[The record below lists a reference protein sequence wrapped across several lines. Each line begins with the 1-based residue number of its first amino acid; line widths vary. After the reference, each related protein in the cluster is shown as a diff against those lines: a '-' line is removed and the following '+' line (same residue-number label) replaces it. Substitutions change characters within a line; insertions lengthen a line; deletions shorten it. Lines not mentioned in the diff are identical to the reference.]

1 MKPSTASL
9 GRRVAAAA
17 ATLTALAV
25 LATPAAAV
33 ECKSKFLVGT
43 WTASDFDPD
52 IEDDK
57 IDVCSLQFNTKGEVM
72 AGACTVFPK
81 GRKES
86 RLDGR
91 LTVNKACAVSGRL
104 VFIDRKTNKKLTFPV
119 KNGTLDP
126 KSGVLTVKP
135 FVFFQQ
141 W

>member
-1 MKPSTASL
+1 MKPTTASL
-9 GRRVAAAA
+9 GRRVAATAA
-17 ATLTALAV
+17 ALTALAV

-33 ECKSKFLVGT
+33 ECKTKFLVGT

-57 IDVCSLQFNTKGEVM
+57 IDVCSLQFNTKGEIM

-81 GRKES
+81 GRKEA

-91 LTVNKACAVSGRL
+91 MTVNKACAVTGRL
-104 VFIDRKTNKKLTFPV
+104 EIIDRKTNKKLTIPV
-119 KNGTLDP
+119 KKGTLDP
-126 KSGVLTVKP
+126 KTGVLTVKP
-135 FVFFQQ
+135 FTFIQQ